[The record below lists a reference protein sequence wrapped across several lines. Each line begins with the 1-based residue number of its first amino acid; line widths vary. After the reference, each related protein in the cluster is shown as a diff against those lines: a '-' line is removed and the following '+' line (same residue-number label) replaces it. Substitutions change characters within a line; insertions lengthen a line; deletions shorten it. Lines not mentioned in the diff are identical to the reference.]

1 MAAMAAKPAKPGAVL
16 FLAVLTPLA
25 CRPLRPIMSDA
36 QFHGWPAKV
45 LRNAAAEVTVVPAIG
60 RVMQFRL
67 LEAGSKPIFWGH
79 PALGPALAPD
89 ENGWINF
96 GGDKAWPAPQSAWA
110 GLVGKG
116 WPPPRTFDAV
126 AHAAT
131 VEKECE
137 LVLTSPVDP
146 AYGMR
151 VRRKISVCATDPV
164 MTIETTY
171 EKVSGA
177 KVQVSVWTIAQ
188 LISPAR
194 AFVLLPKRSAFP
206 DGYRSL
212 LPAAPKELA
221 LNGRLLSLARD
232 TAQKTM
238 IATDGDALL
247 WVGDGPDLLIEN
259 RTPAR
264 AGVQEKSE
272 ERWPEGTHSQIY
284 TSSDDAE
291 SYVELELLGPLHD
304 LEPGQSATLTSR
316 YTLIP
321 RGEADPLAEAQR
333 VFESSL

>member
-1 MAAMAAKPAKPGAVL
+1 
-16 FLAVLTPLA
+16 
-25 CRPLRPIMSDA
+25 
-36 QFHGWPAKV
+36 V

-67 LEAGSKPIFWGH
+67 LEAGSKPIFWSH
-79 PALGPALAPD
+79 PGIGPALAAD
-89 ENGWINF
+89 ENGWTNF

-110 GLVGKG
+110 GVVGKG
-116 WPPPRTFDAV
+116 WPPPRTFDAI

-137 LVLTSPVDP
+137 LVLASPVDP

-151 VRRKISVCATDPV
+151 VRRRISLCATDPV

-171 EKVSGA
+171 EKVAGA
-177 KVQVSVWTIAQ
+177 PVQVAVWTIAQ
-188 LISPAR
+188 LVSPAR

-221 LNGRLLSLARD
+221 VNGRLLSLARD
-232 TAQKTM
+232 AAEKTM

-259 RTPAR
+259 ITPAR
-264 AGVQEKSE
+264 DGAVEK
-272 ERWPEGTHSQIY
+272 WLEGTHSQIY
-284 TSSDDAE
+284 TSPDGSE

-304 LEPGQSATLTSR
+304 LAPGRTASLTSR
-316 YTLIP
+316 YTLI
-321 RGEADPLAEAQR
+321 RRDETDPLAEAQR
-333 VFESSL
+333 VFESSM